1 MTHIVNNTDLD
12 KVGQNTGD
20 GMKCKQSLRKP
31 VKLKGEWN
39 LNQIRVINLGQN
51 YHIKKERKSLKL
63 AHLDS

>member
-39 LNQIRVINLGQN
+39 LDQNKGYQFRTELPYKKGKEVIEVG
-51 YHIKKERKSLKL
+51 S
-63 AHLDS
+63 S